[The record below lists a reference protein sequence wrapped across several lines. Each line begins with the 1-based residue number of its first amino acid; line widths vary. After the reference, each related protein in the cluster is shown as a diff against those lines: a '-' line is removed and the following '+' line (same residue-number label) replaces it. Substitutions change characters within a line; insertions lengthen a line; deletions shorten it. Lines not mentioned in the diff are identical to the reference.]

1 MLDYK
6 DVTFS
11 FQDRRRRQRRRRLF
25 LVLLLL
31 LAGGVF
37 LGLHCLKAGAAVA
50 AIEDRLLAGRL
61 EEAEARLRRPPS
73 PFFQRGSFRRL
84 QALDD
89 LLRGRLDQARER
101 LAGLSRGRSAS
112 RVRSRRFL
120 DLFLARG
127 DFAALDLYAAH
138 LVPAGGDEE
147 LWFHALARAAFLD
160 AEGAEKAL
168 AALSP
173 AYRQANA
180 KAVGLLERFTR
191 SLRSGKLDYVFDRRD
206 EPLACFDLGRNA
218 SRSLLPGIDLAPF
231 EAEFRKGARRFGLTL
246 DAGLQ
251 RSIGRLF
258 QGRFGTLVLLE
269 IPENAVI
276 AAYSKPR
283 SGKPADAAFSQQ
295 FAPGS
300 IVKLVS
306 LLAYLRSGAEVFPLQ
321 CPGNIVL
328 EGRVLY
334 ELERHGTVQD
344 AAQALARSCNV
355 AFARMGR
362 ETGEAALADLLRR
375 FLFNGPPMRDD
386 FLSFAAGRFEPTGG
400 SSLGLARLASGLG
413 GVTLTTAHAAVLAS
427 TFAQK
432 GVYFPPY
439 LIADIRNLLD
449 IGFHRHQPR
458 PRTLLA
464 DDLNFLSVRQA
475 MAAVI
480 EDEKGTGRRLLDLP
494 VRPAVKTGTTA
505 NPAGG
510 LDAVI
515 AGFLPADA
523 PRYAFALRLEGGG
536 RADIQG
542 AAFLRELLPLLDLE

>member
-25 LVLLLL
+25 LALVLL
-31 LAGGVF
+31 LAGGVL
-37 LGLHCLKAGAAVA
+37 LGLHGLKAHAAVT
-50 AIEDRLLAGRL
+50 AIEERLLAGRL

-73 PFFQRGSFRRL
+73 PIFQRGSFRHL

-89 LLRGRLDQARER
+89 LLRGRLGQASER
-101 LAGLSRGRSAS
+101 LSGLRRDRSAS
-112 RVRSRRFL
+112 RIDARRFL

-147 LWFHALARAAFLD
+147 RWFRALGRAAFLD
-160 AEGAEKAL
+160 AGGAEKAL

-173 AYRQANA
+173 SYRQANA

-191 SLRSGKLDYVFDRRD
+191 SVRAGKLDYVFDRRD
-206 EPLACFDLGRNA
+206 EPLACFDVRRNT
-218 SRSLLPGIDLAPF
+218 SRFLLPGIGLAPF
-231 EAEFRKGARRFGLTL
+231 EAEFRRGARRFRLTL

-251 RSIGRLF
+251 RSIDRLF
-258 QGRFGTLVLLE
+258 QGRFGTLVILE

-283 SGKPADAAFSQQ
+283 SGRPADAAFHQQ
-295 FAPGS
+295 FEPGS
-300 IVKLVS
+300 IVKLVT
-306 LLAYLRSGAEVFPLQ
+306 LLAYLRSGGGVFPLQ
-321 CPGNIVL
+321 CPGHIVL
-328 EGRVLY
+328 EGKVLY

-355 AFARMGR
+355 AFARMGL

-375 FLFNGPPMRDD
+375 FLFNGPPMRDG
-386 FLSFAAGRFEPTGG
+386 FLSFSTGRFEPTGG
-400 SSLGLARLASGLG
+400 SGLRLARLASGLG

-427 TFAQK
+427 AFAQR
-432 GVYFPPY
+432 GVHFPPY
-439 LIADIRNLLD
+439 LIADIRNLLE
-449 IGFHRHQPR
+449 IGFYRHQAR
-458 PRTLLA
+458 PRALLA

-480 EDEKGTGRRLLDLP
+480 EDEKGTGRRLLGLP
-494 VRPAVKTGTTA
+494 ARPAVKTGTTA

-510 LDAVI
+510 LDAVM

-523 PRYAFALRLEGGG
+523 PRYAFAFRLEGGG

-542 AAFLRELLPLLDLE
+542 ASFLRELLPLLDVE